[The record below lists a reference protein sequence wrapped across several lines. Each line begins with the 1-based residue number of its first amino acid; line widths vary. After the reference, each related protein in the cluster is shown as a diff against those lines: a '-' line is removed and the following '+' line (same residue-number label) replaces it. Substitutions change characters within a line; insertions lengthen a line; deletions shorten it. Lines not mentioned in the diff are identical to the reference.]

1 MHALTNLYLR
11 NERVFSRFS
20 CFSKKTLL
28 LPNGCTGV
36 LSPQPI
42 SFFTFCRVFA
52 FTVSAETGAG
62 ELAFRIL
69 EFTVS
74 AETGAKDIVFRILE
88 FTVSAETGAKN
99 IVPRIL
105 ELNVSAETG
114 AKAVVN
120 A

>member
-20 CFSKKTLL
+20 CFSKKTIL

-36 LSPQPI
+36 LSPQPTR
-42 SFFTFCRVFA
+42 FFTFCRVFA
-52 FTVSAETGAG
+52 
-62 ELAFRIL
+62 
-69 EFTVS
+69 FTVS

-88 FTVSAETGAKN
+88 FTVSAEIGAKD
-99 IVPRIL
+99 IVLRII
-105 ELNVSAETG
+105 ELTVSAETG